1 MMSTLPQQLT
11 LPLEKH
17 HNHYLFSDYYLDH
30 LLPRR
35 LDWREATSEARAAM
49 KRLQTIYAAF
59 TPTENEAQTERD
71 WIRPVLETLAHVFE
85 VQPSIA
91 TPDGV
96 RRPDYVFFPTDKARQ
111 AAKPLQGQED
121 YPATALAVGDAKH
134 WDRSLDQ
141 TLKGDDR
148 KPRDPFTNKN
158 PSWQIYFYM
167 LHTGQAWGILTNGR
181 AWRLYHRDTAHKL
194 NYYYEVDLP
203 ALLGNGDVEAFKYFY
218 LFFCQASF
226 IPNGEG
232 RTWLDIIL
240 QESRDYAQG
249 VSEDLK
255 EQVYE
260 ALPHVAQGFL
270 DYPGNGLSP
279 DSTTLK
285 AIYDNSLILLYR
297 LLFIL
302 YAESR
307 GLLPLQD
314 NETYRLS
321 YSLDAIKKEIE
332 RTLSK
337 PILPTSRLYWTRLQ
351 ELFGAI
357 NKGNEHLG
365 VPAYNGDL
373 FNPEKHPFLEQYAVG
388 DQELRQAVDL
398 LARTDT
404 EEGRVFV
411 DYRDLEVQH
420 LGSIYEGLLEYQLR
434 YAEEDLAVVKEKGRE
449 RYVPAGEGQ
458 EVAVP
463 TSRVY
468 LVTDRGERKAT
479 GSYYTPDYIV
489 KYIVEQTLQPLLDE
503 TFARWAD
510 RKNVT
515 EEDLVN
521 DILSLDVL
529 DPAMGSGHFL
539 VEATEYIARYLVGL
553 GLEATAG
560 METEAEPDYWK
571 RRVVQSCIY
580 GVDLNPLAVELA
592 KLSLWLATVSK
603 DKPLSFLDHHLR
615 CGNSLIGARVADLG
629 AAPVVKK
636 RRRKAEE
643 EEAAGQL
650 SMFDDDTFRQ
660 SMMTAVDS
668 MWLIEGTDSST
679 VKGVKEQERIYRE
692 LREELTRR
700 YRLLADLWTAR
711 YFGVV
716 IEPENQVVQTIE
728 NFRVQQ
734 QGLKGVAETKEVYSE
749 QKREK
754 PVDLL
759 TVYRFLAG
767 AIQNGWTDR
776 LPQHLV
782 QMIEDAQ
789 KIAKEKH
796 FFHWELEFP
805 EVFFDR
811 FGRPLKDRAG
821 FDAVVGN
828 PPYFLLQ
835 GTNLQKPLSKI
846 YPEIF
851 SGSNDVS
858 HFFLTRAARLLRRER
873 ALGFIVTRYWLEAH
887 LSSELRSFLTTY
899 VQPLR
904 IIDFG
909 NLQVWP
915 DVNVLT
921 VICIFK
927 KPSVVATEVHVA
939 DEDRFSTALEFFNR
953 EILNLERKPVSVDP
967 DLFGSSPWYLRAI
980 ESAAV
985 WEKMRGQSV
994 ALDKI
999 TNNTQGIKTGNN
1011 EVFTVSLSTV
1021 QELGLER
1028 EMLIPFA
1035 QAQNVRRYKI
1045 HADEFVIYTDG
1056 SFDIDEVPAIKSYL
1070 SQFKEQLSKR
1080 AECNRGLYPW
1090 WRLQRPRDRDMLLE
1104 GERLL
1109 VPLYATENRFVFSK
1123 EVIVGMTDVYII
1135 VTTCKRYKGAFLSA
1149 VLNSR
1154 LLNCYHSIFCKVKR
1168 AGYLEYSG
1176 NAISDLPIRRIA
1188 FTTPA
1193 KERSKLVEVGITG
1206 VTEWIEG
1213 NEGPSVGSASF
1224 IAFSGSSLGRWLDA
1238 RLTADPEQSDVVHD
1252 LLAHLAEQ
1260 MIEMNKEK
1268 QAEVRGFL
1276 DWLADYTGLPIDEWK
1291 LKTYV
1296 RAYWEHPWSEL
1307 QRALHQNRQRMKRDV
1322 EGREAHDKIK
1332 SEFEDSLKK
1341 LQPLL
1346 ARIEATDRLIDL
1358 IVYRLYGLTEEEVAV
1373 VEGE

>member
-1 MMSTLPQQLT
+1 MSTLPQQLT

-35 LDWREATSEARAAM
+35 LDWQEATSEARAAM

-71 WIRPVLETLAHVFE
+71 WIRPVLETLDHVFE

-111 AAKPLQGQED
+111 AAKPLQGHED

-141 TLKGDDR
+141 TLKGDGR
-148 KPRDPFTNKN
+148 KPRDPFTNRN

-167 LHTGQAWGILTNGR
+167 LHTSLAWGILTNGR
-181 AWRLYHRDTAHKL
+181 AWRLYHKDTAHKL

-218 LFFCQASF
+218 LFFRQASF

-260 ALPHVAQGFL
+260 ALRHVAQGFL
-270 DYPGNGLSP
+270 DYPGNDLTTDP
-279 DSTTLK
+279 DTLK
-285 AIYDNSLILLYR
+285 AIHDNSLILLYR

-357 NKGNEHLG
+357 NKGNEHLD

-388 DQELRQAVDL
+388 DQELRQAIDL

-411 DYRDLEVQH
+411 DYRDLEVRH
-420 LGSIYEGLLEYQLR
+420 LGSIYEGLLQYQLR
-434 YAEEDLAVVKEKGRE
+434 HAEGDLAVVKEEGRE

-463 TSRVY
+463 TGRVY

-489 KYIVEQTLQPLLDE
+489 KYIVEQTLKPLLDE
-503 TFARWAD
+503 TFARWAN

-539 VEATEYIARYLVGL
+539 VEATEHIARYLAGL

-560 METEAEPDYWK
+560 MGAEAELDYWK
-571 RRVVQSCIY
+571 RRVVQACIY

-629 AAPVVKK
+629 AAPMVKK
-636 RRRKAEE
+636 RRRKTEE

-650 SMFDDDTFRQ
+650 SMFEDDAFRQ

-679 VKGVKEQERIYRE
+679 VEGVKEQERIYRQ
-692 LREELTRR
+692 LRDELTRR
-700 YRLLADLWTAR
+700 YRRLTDLWTAC
-711 YFGVV
+711 YFGLEVDPAMWLGLV
-716 IEPENQVVQTIE
+716 AYATGRAPAQ
-728 NFRVQQ
+728 VQQ
-734 QGLKGVAETKEVYSE
+734 YEAILK
-749 QKREK
+749 Q
-754 PVDLL
+754 
-759 TVYRFLAG
+759 AG
-767 AIQNGWTDR
+767 AIA
-776 LPQHLV
+776 
-782 QMIEDAQ
+782 ED
-789 KIAKEKH
+789 KR

-811 FGRPLKDRAG
+811 FGRPLKEQAG
-821 FDAVVGN
+821 FDAVVAN
-828 PPYFLLQ
+828 PPYRTLALGRGQEAADKAELDFLRNLFPAAAEYKTNLFPMFLERGLTVAKQYRCVCFILPETLLTNYFFKKLRYRLLQ
-835 GTNLQKPLSKI
+835 QFTIHSILDVDEKVFADAEIGGNIVIAVCREAPSKSHHIQAFNLDI
-846 YPEIF
+846 E
-851 SGSNDVS
+851 
-858 HFFLTRAARLLRRER
+858 
-873 ALGFIVTRYWLEAH
+873 
-887 LSSELRSFLTTY
+887 
-899 VQPLR
+899 
-904 IIDFG
+904 
-909 NLQVWP
+909 
-915 DVNVLT
+915 
-921 VICIFK
+921 
-927 KPSVVATEVHVA
+927 
-939 DEDRFSTALEFFNR
+939 R
-953 EILNLERKPVSVDP
+953 EIAATANIPQSDFLRMP
-967 DLFGSSPWYLRAI
+967 DYKLLTEIQSLRLF
-980 ESAAV
+980 
-985 WEKMRGQSV
+985 EKVRGQNPL
-994 ALDKI
+994 LDKLAI
-999 TNNTQGIKTGNN
+999 FYNGIKTGDNRRFLSIERSHPLHRRVIRGRDVERYSLTWGNVYVLFDKERLWSNTN
-1011 EVFTVSLSTV
+1011 EQMFEAGEKLVVRQTGDRLVAAYDSEQYYTMDTTHLIIPHKIPNRETVRARFLLALYNSA
-1021 QELGLER
+1021 
-1028 EMLIPFA
+1028 LINWYYHQIVPEIGRPFA
-1035 QAQNVRRYKI
+1035 EVKI
-1045 HADEFVIYTDG
+1045 VN
-1056 SFDIDEVPAIKSYL
+1056 IK
-1070 SQFKEQLSKR
+1070 K
-1080 AECNRGLYPW
+1080 
-1090 WRLQRPRDRDMLLE
+1090 
-1104 GERLL
+1104 
-1109 VPLYATENRFVFSK
+1109 
-1123 EVIVGMTDVYII
+1123 
-1135 VTTCKRYKGAFLSA
+1135 
-1149 VLNSR
+1149 
-1154 LLNCYHSIFCKVKR
+1154 
-1168 AGYLEYSG
+1168 
-1176 NAISDLPIRRIA
+1176 LPIRRIS
-1188 FTTPA
+1188 FTTPM
-1193 KERSKLVEVGITG
+1193 EEQSRLVEVGITEA
-1206 VTEWIEG
+1206 TEWIEG
-1213 NEGPSVGSASF
+1213 TEGPSVSSVSF
-1224 IAFSGSSLGRWLDA
+1224 SAFSGSNLGRWLDA

-1252 LLAHLAEQ
+1252 LLARLAEQ
-1260 MIEMNKEK
+1260 MIAVNKEK
-1268 QAEVRGFL
+1268 QAETRGFL
-1276 DWLADYTGLPIDEWK
+1276 SWLADYTGLPIEDWT
-1291 LKTYV
+1291 LKTSLKACYQHDWTEMRRV
-1296 RAYWEHPWSEL
+1296 LDRNSRKIAKV
-1307 QRALHQNRQRMKRDV
+1307 NVK
-1322 EGREAHDKIK
+1322 GREASDLIRDEWQA
-1332 SEFEDSLKK
+1332 SVEK

-1346 ARIEATDRLIDL
+1346 ARIAATDRLIDL
-1358 IVYRLYGLTEEEVAV
+1358 IVYRLYGLTEEEAAV